1 MLVSLALAA
10 SGVASGDAAAAPS
23 PKASAAKPKVNK
35 VHPVDAMFA
44 KYVVKLPDAATESE
58 MNGRTLAC
66 HNGAGATLTLL
77 GSAATKLPIKSDADV
92 VPVIKWA
99 FHADQCIR
107 YIAILAVV
115 TQLDYD
121 RNRLS
126 LTSMIDPAGDLFHAI
141 MTALKTRLD
150 TKHIT
155 YASKD
160 FGALIFPTTTA
171 EVSQLLQGEWLEEI
185 EPNIGFQTTFIV
197 DANTSKL
204 IWKHLPS
211 DPQHP
216 DEVYTAAMSSIVI
229 VDGRFVLDG
238 DPKQQFWPVTR
249 DVVWFRSLS
258 PYWRKLRRVR

>member
-1 MLVSLALAA
+1 MMVSLAMAA
-10 SGVASGDAAAAPS
+10 GGIANGVATAAAAP
-23 PKASAAKPKVNK
+23 KALAAKTKVNK
-35 VHPVDAMFA
+35 VHPVDAMFT

-58 MNGRTLAC
+58 MNGITIEC
-66 HNGAGATLTLL
+66 HKGAGATLTLL
-77 GSAATKLPIKSDADV
+77 RSAATKLPIKSDADV

-107 YIAILAVV
+107 YIAIEAVV
-115 TQLDYD
+115 TQLGYD
-121 RNRLS
+121 RNLLS

-160 FGALIFPTTTA
+160 FGALIFPTTTS
-171 EVSQLLQGEWLEEI
+171 EVASLLQGEWLEEI
-185 EPNIGFQTTFIV
+185 GPNIGFQTTLIA

-204 IWKHLPS
+204 IGKHLPT
-211 DPQHP
+211 DPKFP
-216 DEVYTAAMSSIVI
+216 DAIYSASMKSLAI
-229 VDGRFVLDG
+229 VDGHFVLDG
-238 DPKQQFWPVTR
+238 DPKQQFWPVTH
-249 DVVWFRSLS
+249 DVVWFRGLS